1 MCGRF
6 ALVTPTTALRQFVEF
21 VNLPN
26 IEPRYN
32 ITPGQPVSLI
42 RRQRQVQLD
51 TVPRLDPVQWGL
63 VPGWARADYMSRP
76 GARPQINARA
86 ETVQTKP
93 SFKNAFRRRRAL
105 LPANGFYEWERKS
118 GQPYLIRQASAQ
130 PFFMAAIWDIW
141 AGPDGSEVEG
151 CAVVTVEAAE
161 NLAHI
166 HHRMPAMIAPAN
178 APNWLS
184 TPETDAP
191 ALQSLL
197 QPADE
202 GAFTSTPVSRRV
214 NKRDAEGADL
224 WQETEP
230 EQAPEQLDFF

>member
-6 ALVTPTTALRQFVEF
+6 ALVTPPTALRQFVEF

-26 IEPRYN
+26 LAPRYN

-63 VPGWARADYMSRP
+63 VPGWASADYMSRP

-105 LPANGFYEWERKS
+105 LPADGFYEWERKS
-118 GQPYLIRQASAQ
+118 GQPYLIRQANAQ

-166 HHRMPAMIAPAN
+166 HHRMPVIINPQDWSD
-178 APNWLS
+178 WLDNDS
-184 TPETDAP
+184 
-191 ALQSLL
+191 
-197 QPADE
+197 
-202 GAFTSTPVSRRV
+202 
-214 NKRDAEGADL
+214 
-224 WQETEP
+224 
-230 EQAPEQLDFF
+230 QLDQLLSYYSQPKQTLNVHQVASKVNHVKNDGPDLIIRFTEKQSTLW

>member
-6 ALVTPTTALRQFVEF
+6 ALVTPPMALRQFVEF
-21 VNLPN
+21 INLPN
-26 IEPRYN
+26 MEPRYN
-32 ITPGQPVSLI
+32 ITPGQPASLI
-42 RRQRQVQLD
+42 RGEHEAQL
-51 TVPRLDPVQWGL
+51 VPVQWGL

-105 LPANGFYEWERKS
+105 LPADGFYEWERKS
-118 GQPYLIRQASAQ
+118 GQPYLIRQADTQ
-130 PFFMAAIWDIW
+130 PFFMAAIWDVW
-141 AGPDGSEVEG
+141 TGPDGSEVES
-151 CAVVTVEAAE
+151 CAVVTVEASE

-166 HHRMPAMIAPAN
+166 HHRMPAMIAPAD
-178 APNWLS
+178 APDWLS
-184 TPETDAP
+184 TPETGAP
-191 ALQSLL
+191 ALQNLL

-202 GAFTSTPVSRRV
+202 GAFTSTPVSKRV

-230 EQAPEQLDFF
+230 VKAAEQLDLF

>member
-6 ALVTPTTALRQFVEF
+6 ALVTPPMALRQFVEF

-32 ITPGQPVSLI
+32 ITPGQPISLI
-42 RRQRQVQLD
+42 RANTEARFE
-51 TVPRLDPVQWGL
+51 PVHWGL

-105 LPANGFYEWERKS
+105 MPADGFYEWERKS
-118 GQPYLIRQASAQ
+118 GQPYLIRRENAQ
-130 PFFMAAIWDIW
+130 PFFMAAIWDVW
-141 AGPDGSEVEG
+141 TGPDGSEVEG
-151 CAVVTVEAAE
+151 CAVVTVEASE

-166 HHRMPAMIAPAN
+166 HHRMPAMIAPAD
-178 APNWLS
+178 AQDWLS
-184 TPETDAP
+184 APEREAP
-191 ALQSLL
+191 RLQNLL
-197 QPADE
+197 RPAANDS
-202 GAFTSTPVSRRV
+202 FVSTPVSKRV
-214 NKRDAEGADL
+214 NKRDADDADL
-224 WQETEP
+224 WQETTP
-230 EQAPEQLDFF
+230 VTPPEQLDLF